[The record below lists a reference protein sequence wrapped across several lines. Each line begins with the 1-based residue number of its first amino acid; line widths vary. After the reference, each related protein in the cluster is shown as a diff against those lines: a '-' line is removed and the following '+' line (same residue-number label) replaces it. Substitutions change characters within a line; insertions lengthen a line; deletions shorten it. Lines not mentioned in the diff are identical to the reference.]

1 MNFNVNIK
9 MNLLRMFSTDAYKG
23 RHNYLKTQK
32 FYEIARTVIYFSIS
46 LALFMIGYFT
56 TKSRL
61 NLLTVVAVLGC
72 LPACKSA
79 VGMIMF
85 LRYKGCSDENAEII
99 QKFSDGLEDL
109 YDMIF
114 TSYDKNYSVA
124 HMTVKGN
131 TICGFTEDINFD
143 EQAFYKHIDG
153 ILKTDN
159 FRDTSVKIYKDIKK
173 YSERL
178 SQMKELDADD
188 TNTEGII
195 NTLKSVAL

>member
-1 MNFNVNIK
+1 MNLNIN
-9 MNLLRMFSTDAYKG
+9 MNLLRMFSSAAYKG
-23 RHNYLKTQK
+23 THNYLKTQRL
-32 FYEIARTVIYFSIS
+32 YEIARTILYFAIS
-46 LALFMIGYFT
+46 LALFLVGYFT

-85 LRYKGCSDENAEII
+85 LRYKGCSDESFDII
-99 QKFSDGLEDL
+99 QKSSDGLAEL
-109 YDMIF
+109 YDMVF
-114 TSYDKNYSVA
+114 TSYDRNYSVA
-124 HMTVKGN
+124 HIAVKGN
-131 TICGFTEDINFD
+131 TICGFTEDIRFD
-143 EQAFYKHIDG
+143 EQAFNKHIDG

-178 SQMKELDADD
+178 MQMKELDADD
-188 TNTEGII
+188 SNTEGII
-195 NTLKSVAL
+195 STLKSVAL